1 MDKLARNLI
10 IFGILLSVV
19 GVVILVLQFTTNAFK
34 KDTLISA
41 GTARTDGMAVA
52 QSAFITWDDTSIV
65 TDASNNIVK
74 WASTTQFTDSATGSP
89 YTYDLVPCAY
99 STELTP
105 VAATAN
111 GTSLVYSNSNLK
123 AISTSAT
130 TYLGRVPSTTQSWKS
145 YPELGTLHS
154 VYIVGKTATGVSTGG
169 FSYLTTDDTNT
180 SFTQILAQLQCS
192 TTDNIRID
200 VNNCASTFTVPSV
213 AGTPGMIKYANSAG
227 TQVASC
233 IFGYEYSGG
242 LLLSINNFNPGPVTT
257 RLSQVS
263 STGSFDNTASYE
275 IPYGLKQ
282 RFGQPYVSV
291 NRLAGGGIAST
302 IYCILVFK
310 SVLTDAQ
317 RTSLFAYLNSKY
329 FKQEMVYPKTF
340 VGTVGT
346 ALTVPIVNGA
356 SRVGDPVRSTIA
368 PTLPAGL
375 SFTAGSITGTPTSYM
390 PAIDYRI
397 TATNSVIVN
406 TAVIN
411 IAINSA
417 NTSGGGSTGGGSTGG
432 GSTGGGSAGGG
443 GGTGGGG
450 TGGDSNKTTSS
461 PPNITYTV
469 PQLKLNQVV
478 SLQPSN
484 VGDKVDKY
492 TINPANITQLTGL
505 TFDSTTGILSGT
517 VTTSANISITI
528 TATNDRG
535 DAYSKFALRTGL
547 IIEYASTSID
557 SMIDQPI
564 EILRLKLLSNELSS
578 VKSLNYTGDLF
589 GLAFNKITGDISGTP
604 TRVGTGKVT
613 VTAIFSD
620 GITTSTDL
628 NVRVSKRVKASVDP
642 SIIIGTGSV
651 ATAMGVSLL
660 GYGTYLEYQ

>member
-10 IFGILLSVV
+10 IFGLLLSVI
-19 GVVILVLQFTTNAFK
+19 GIVILVLQFTTNAFK

-41 GTARTDGMAVA
+41 GTAITDGMAVA

-99 STELTP
+99 STEFTP

-111 GTSLVYSNSNLK
+111 GTSLVYSNSGLPGVC
-123 AISTSAT
+123 TTAT
-130 TYLGRVPSTTQSWKS
+130 TYLGRVPNATQTWAS
-145 YPELGTLHS
+145 YPELSTPHS

-169 FSYLTTDDTNT
+169 FLYMSTDYKSLAYTL
-180 SFTQILAQLQCS
+180 ILAQLQCS
-192 TTDNIRID
+192 TTDAFKVDMSNY
-200 VNNCASTFTVPSV
+200 STTDPIPAV
-213 AGTPGMIKYANSAG
+213 AGGPGVLKYASSSG

-233 IFGYEYSGG
+233 IFGYEYEGGVSGG
-242 LLLSINNFNPGPVTT
+242 IGAASTLSTITGNGQLTT
-257 RLSQVS
+257 RLYQVS
-263 STGSFDNTASYE
+263 STGSAEFTSLNTTR
-275 IPYGLKQ
+275 GVKL
-282 RFGQPYVSV
+282 RFGQPYVSI

-302 IYCILVFK
+302 IYCVLVFK
-310 SVLTDAQ
+310 SILTEVQ

-329 FKQEMVYPKTF
+329 FKQAMVYPKTLT
-340 VGTVGT
+340 GTVGN

-356 SRVGDPVRSTIA
+356 SRVGDPVRYTIL
-368 PTLPAGL
+368 PTLPAGM
-375 SFTAGSITGTPTSYM
+375 SFTAGSISGTPISFM
-390 PAIDYRI
+390 PPIDYRI
-397 TATNSVIVN
+397 TATNSVIAN
-406 TAVIN
+406 TSVIN

-417 NTSGGGSTGGGSTGG
+417 QTAGGGGTTGGGGSTGGGTTGG
-432 GSTGGGSAGGG
+432 GSTNQ
-443 GGTGGGG
+443 
-450 TGGDSNKTTSS
+450 NKTTSS
-461 PPNITYTV
+461 PPNIVYTV

-528 TATNDRG
+528 TATNDSG
-535 DAYSKFALRTGL
+535 DADTQFALRTGL

-589 GLAFNKITGDISGTP
+589 GLAFNKTTGDISGTP
-604 TRVGTGKVT
+604 TRVGMGKVT

-620 GITTSTDL
+620 GITASTEL
-628 NVRVSKRVKASVDP
+628 SIRVSKRVKTSVDP
-642 SIIIGTGSV
+642 GIIIGAGSV
-651 ATAMGVSLL
+651 STAVGVGLIS
-660 GYGTYLEYQ
+660 YGTYLELA